1 MKTVEMTKAKSSL
14 AEYAREAKKGPV
26 MVTAEGKPVAL
37 LVSIRNADRETVS
50 LSNNPQFLALIERSR
65 ARHQS
70 QGGIPAEE
78 MRHRLRKK

>member
-26 MVTAEGKPVAL
+26 MVTAAGRPVAL

-50 LSNNPQFLALIERSR
+50 LSNNPRFLALIERSR
-65 ARHQS
+65 NRHQS
-70 QGGIPAEE
+70 KGGIPP
-78 MRHRLRKK
+78 KKCASD